1 MIISSGTKSDLLAF
15 KSYNN
20 QNNAVASI
28 KSEQS
33 CRYVDRGTYN
43 VECIYNL
50 HTKKHDIPLLM
61 SFRILIEFL
70 SWKVVLW
77 QPASCVRKRFV
88 LVVTASAVM
97 WVWGLGRD
105 GAPVTAC
112 RTRRRGR
119 GGGRQLRQCLGHHQR
134 CWCQICAAWSCW
146 SYWNSLTTNPPN
158 VDWFFKGKM
167 MIALSSM
174 LLNIYTEDFKFYFSK
189 YS

>member
-33 CRYVDRGTYN
+33 CRYVDRGTCN
-43 VECIYNL
+43 VECIYIL

-88 LVVTASAVM
+88 LVVTASAVCNVGVGTGP
-97 WVWGLGRD
+97 WWSAGNCVSDTAAGAGR
-105 GAPVTAC
+105 
-112 RTRRRGR
+112 
-119 GGGRQLRQCLGHHQR
+119 RQTTETMPRPSSEVLVPDLCCMIMLIILKFSHHQSTK
-134 CWCQICAAWSCW
+134 CWLI
-146 SYWNSLTTNPPN
+146 L
-158 VDWFFKGKM
+158 
-167 MIALSSM
+167 
-174 LLNIYTEDFKFYFSK
+174 
-189 YS
+189 

>member
-33 CRYVDRGTYN
+33 CRYVDRGTCN
-43 VECIYNL
+43 VECIYIL

-88 LVVTASAVM
+88 LVVTASAVCNVGVGTGP
-97 WVWGLGRD
+97 WWSAGNCVSDTAAGAGRPAD
-105 GAPVTAC
+105 NWDNASAIIRGAGARFVLHDHVDHIEILSPPI
-112 RTRRRGR
+112 
-119 GGGRQLRQCLGHHQR
+119 HQML
-134 CWCQICAAWSCW
+134 ID
-146 SYWNSLTTNPPN
+146 SL
-158 VDWFFKGKM
+158 KGKWWT
-167 MIALSSM
+167 LCLQS
-174 LLNIYTEDFKFYFSK
+174 F
-189 YS
+189 

>member
-33 CRYVDRGTYN
+33 CRYVDRGTCN
-43 VECIYNL
+43 VECIYIL

-112 RTRRRGR
+112 RTLRRGR
-119 GGGRQLRQCLGHHQR
+119 GGRQTTETMPRPSSEVLVPDLCCMIMLIILKFSHHQSTK
-134 CWCQICAAWSCW
+134 CWLI
-146 SYWNSLTTNPPN
+146 L
-158 VDWFFKGKM
+158 
-167 MIALSSM
+167 
-174 LLNIYTEDFKFYFSK
+174 
-189 YS
+189 

>member
-1 MIISSGTKSDLLAF
+1 MIISSVTKADSLAF

-20 QNNAVASI
+20 RNNAVASI

-33 CRYVDRGTYN
+33 CRYVDRGTCN
-43 VECIYNL
+43 VECIYIL

-119 GGGRQLRQCLGHHQR
+119 GGRHTTETMPRPSSEVLVPDLCCMIMLIILKFSHHQSTK
-134 CWCQICAAWSCW
+134 CWLI
-146 SYWNSLTTNPPN
+146 L
-158 VDWFFKGKM
+158 
-167 MIALSSM
+167 
-174 LLNIYTEDFKFYFSK
+174 
-189 YS
+189 

>member
-33 CRYVDRGTYN
+33 CRYVDRGTCN
-43 VECIYNL
+43 VECIYIL

-88 LVVTASAVM
+88 LVVTASAVCNVGVRTGP
-97 WVWGLGRD
+97 WWSAGNCVSD
-105 GAPVTAC
+105 TAAGAA
-112 RTRRRGR
+112 
-119 GGGRQLRQCLGHHQR
+119 GRQLRQCLGHHQR

-174 LLNIYTEDFKFYFSK
+174 FLNIYTEDFKFYFSK